1 MILFFSNNYYKSSK
15 SSPIIKHFYKIII
28 FIGVKKIIKLT
39 ESDLERIVRR
49 VIQEQGFLGGLE
61 AMPETGQDVVG
72 VGGTNLLG
80 CKTYKSS
87 SELVLELFGKLRGI
101 SGQPS
106 QTDKTIQ
113 DWVQRLVNSMSGAG
127 ASTDLTKVFNEI
139 KTQQQMGAVLIAYN
153 KKFGR
158 ALWKDLSGE
167 YTITWDTIWGLVKK
181 FKNGITIEPC
191 KVSRQPQTLNT

>member
-1 MILFFSNNYYKSSK
+1 M
-15 SSPIIKHFYKIII
+15 
-28 FIGVKKIIKLT
+28 KKIIKLT
-39 ESDLERIVRR
+39 ESDLTRIVKR